1 MQRWQAFRGC
11 RSLNDGSLKPEPL
24 ISEVIPLAD
33 MFSAMRDRSLQE
45 NEAKEFAPCTG
56 TARFRGAV
64 ARQNNNVKHDQRKKS
79 QNKHIQHYG
88 ANLRLR
94 LQSRNDQPWHRAMT
108 RHLQLSSSKK
118 YTPSTVTLTP
128 LEASVSP
135 QLGQFKVGIIKHFLG
150 E

>member
-1 MQRWQAFRGC
+1 MCRATTHIIHG

-45 NEAKEFAPCTG
+45 NEVKEFAPCAG

-88 ANLRLR
+88 ANLRLQ
-94 LQSRNDQPWHRAMT
+94 LESRSDLPWHRAMHERT
-108 RHLQLSSSKK
+108 PKEVARHAMNAQVAQDRLHHVCGSL
-118 YTPSTVTLTP
+118 
-128 LEASVSP
+128 
-135 QLGQFKVGIIKHFLG
+135 
-150 E
+150 